1 MLLLTILLPILAGV
15 IQTLAPFSRRAR
27 HWFCTAA
34 ILATDAL
41 GVLSILQGQPMTLF
55 PLTGTIP
62 LAFGLDPVGR
72 FFLALVL
79 AVYTAATFYAFEYL
93 EHDDREHRFFAFWLA
108 SMGAMIAACSA
119 SNLVSLYLC
128 FELATL
134 TSMPLVLHDRTK
146 EATRAALKYL
156 FYSIGGALAGLFAVM
171 ALCSFGSGD
180 FTFGG
185 FLSKDAAAAHTPLLA
200 ATTFCGIMGFGAKAG
215 MYPLHGWLPAAHPVA
230 PAPAS
235 ALLSGIVAK
244 AGILAVIR
252 LVYFSAGPDLIR
264 GTWVQIVWMCLACLT
279 VFMGSMMAW
288 REKVTKKRLAYSTV
302 SQLSYIMLG
311 LSLLCGEGLH
321 GALLHAAAHA
331 VSKSALFLC
340 AGVFI
345 HKLGKHR
352 VEELHGVGRQMPV
365 TLWCFLLASLSLVG
379 IPPMGG
385 FVSKWQLAL
394 AALQSAPGPFPIL
407 IPVVLL
413 VSALLTAGY
422 LLPVAVN
429 GFFPSGEDSISTEKA
444 EPGPLMLVPMLL
456 LCAAALAVGLFGA
469 AVIP

>member
-1 MLLLTILLPILAGV
+1 MLLLTVLFPILAGIV
-15 IQTLAPFSRRAR
+15 QVLAPFGRRVR
-27 HWFCTAA
+27 HGFCAA
-34 ILATDAL
+34 AVVITDAL
-41 GVLSILQGQPMTLF
+41 GIFSILRGQPMELF
-55 PLTGTIP
+55 HLTGTIP
-62 LAFGLDPVGR
+62 LAFGLDSVGR
-72 FFLALVL
+72 FFLVLVMT
-79 AVYTAATFYAFEYL
+79 VYTAATFYAFEYL
-93 EHDDREHRFFAFWLA
+93 EHDDREHSFFAFWFT

-134 TSMPLVLHDRTK
+134 TSMPLVLHDRTR
-146 EATRAALKYL
+146 ESTLAALKYL

-171 ALCSFGSGD
+171 TLCYFGSGD
-180 FTFGG
+180 FALGG
-185 FLSKDAAAAHTPLLA
+185 FLAQDVSAANAALLTT
-200 ATTFCGIMGFGAKAG
+200 ATFIGIIGFGAKAG

-264 GTWVQIVWMCLACLT
+264 GTWVQIAWMCLACLT

-288 REKVTKKRLAYSTV
+288 REKVMKKRLAYSTV

-311 LSLLCGEGLH
+311 LSLLCDSGLH

-345 HKLGKHR
+345 HKLGKRR
-352 VEELHGVGRQMPV
+352 VEELKGVGRQMPV
-365 TLWCFLLASLSLVG
+365 TMWCFLLASLSLVG
-379 IPPMGG
+379 IPPFGG
-385 FVSKWQLAL
+385 FVSKWQLAA
-394 AALQSAPGPFPIL
+394 AALDSAPGPFPIL
-407 IPVVLL
+407 IPVILL

-422 LLPVAVN
+422 LLPVVVN
-429 GFFPSGEDSISTEKA
+429 GFFPAGGEELPAEKA
-444 EPGPLMLVPMLL
+444 EPGPRMLVPMLL
-456 LCAAALAVGLFGA
+456 LCAAALAVGLFGSA
-469 AVIP
+469 LIP